1 MLYVYVI
8 TASVLVHLALLPVWV
23 FWLSA
28 KGLFEAGPVR
38 TVCEKA
44 RQVAE
49 AQRPCESALSCAEQR
64 MQVALLEEAPDPEEK
79 EKKEPEI
86 VDMQT
91 VVAPKDV
98 EESEP
103 PVDAKLASTV
113 DSSVE
118 KESVAK
124 SDHYGLTSGASSPT
138 VAKATTASQSRS
150 REQEVGERAEHDPE
164 QGKSVDVPELT
175 EDDGGKKGVQAE
187 PIDPL
192 DDGKKGPDIVL
203 PDFDSE
209 RLAAVGSDGGTVDYL
224 NGVDED
230 NKTLLNRKR
239 MSYADYLALEG
250 SGQGKHEWLDG
261 EILAMTGASPRHVLV
276 TMNLGAALHRGLRGG
291 PCRAWCRSSS
301 SIRRAP
307 ASSATPARTRAGA
320 TSASVRGRPS
330 RWPAWTSPSTRSTK
344 EPTPCEALDG
354 CGSSR

>member
-79 EKKEPEI
+79 EKKAPEI

-98 EESEP
+98 EENEP

-113 DSSVE
+113 DSTVE
-118 KESVAK
+118 KESDAN

-239 MSYADYLALEG
+239 MSYADFFERVKQGVASHWDPAYVYRRRDPSGRIYGVEDRLTVLNVTLNGDGSLDRLYVDQASGLDFLDDEAMRAMNEAVPFPNPPEG
-250 SGQGKHEWLDG
+250 MKDLNGDVNFKFGFYF
-261 EILAMTGASPRHVLV
+261 EI
-276 TMNLGAALHRGLRGG
+276 
-291 PCRAWCRSSS
+291 
-301 SIRRAP
+301 
-307 ASSATPARTRAGA
+307 
-320 TSASVRGRPS
+320 
-330 RWPAWTSPSTRSTK
+330 STR
-344 EPTPCEALDG
+344 
-354 CGSSR
+354 RFRVFRYR

>member
-239 MSYADYLALEG
+239 MSYADFFERVKQGVASHWDPAYVYRRRDPSGRIYGVEDRLTVLNVTLNGDGSLDRLYVDQASGLDFLDDEAMRAMNEAVPFPNPPEG
-250 SGQGKHEWLDG
+250 MKDLNGDVNFKFGFYF
-261 EILAMTGASPRHVLV
+261 EI
-276 TMNLGAALHRGLRGG
+276 
-291 PCRAWCRSSS
+291 
-301 SIRRAP
+301 
-307 ASSATPARTRAGA
+307 
-320 TSASVRGRPS
+320 
-330 RWPAWTSPSTRSTK
+330 STR
-344 EPTPCEALDG
+344 
-354 CGSSR
+354 RFRVFRYR

>member
-98 EESEP
+98 EENEP

-113 DSSVE
+113 DSTVE

-124 SDHYGLTSGASSPT
+124 SDHYGLTSGAASPA

-239 MSYADYLALEG
+239 MSYADFFERVKQGVASHWDPAYVYRRRDPSGRIYGVEDRLTVLNVTLNGDGSLDRLYVEQASGLDFLDDEAMRAMNEAVPFPNPPEG
-250 SGQGKHEWLDG
+250 MKDLNGDVNFKFGFYF
-261 EILAMTGASPRHVLV
+261 EI
-276 TMNLGAALHRGLRGG
+276 
-291 PCRAWCRSSS
+291 
-301 SIRRAP
+301 
-307 ASSATPARTRAGA
+307 
-320 TSASVRGRPS
+320 
-330 RWPAWTSPSTRSTK
+330 STR
-344 EPTPCEALDG
+344 
-354 CGSSR
+354 RFRVFRYR

>member
-239 MSYADYLALEG
+239 MSYADFFERVKQGVASHWDPAYVYRRRDPSGRIYGVEDRLTVLNVTLNGDGSLDRLYVEQASGLDFLDDEAMRAMNEAVPFPNPPEG
-250 SGQGKHEWLDG
+250 MKDLNGDVNFKFGFYF
-261 EILAMTGASPRHVLV
+261 EI
-276 TMNLGAALHRGLRGG
+276 
-291 PCRAWCRSSS
+291 
-301 SIRRAP
+301 
-307 ASSATPARTRAGA
+307 
-320 TSASVRGRPS
+320 
-330 RWPAWTSPSTRSTK
+330 STR
-344 EPTPCEALDG
+344 
-354 CGSSR
+354 RFRVFRYR

>member
-1 MLYVYVI
+1 VLYVYVI

-239 MSYADYLALEG
+239 MSYADFFERVKQGVASHWDPAYVYRRRDPSGRIYGVEDRLTVLNVTLNGDGSLDRLYVDQASGLDFLDDEAMRAMNEAVPFPNPPEG
-250 SGQGKHEWLDG
+250 MKDLNGDVNFKFGFYF
-261 EILAMTGASPRHVLV
+261 EI
-276 TMNLGAALHRGLRGG
+276 
-291 PCRAWCRSSS
+291 
-301 SIRRAP
+301 
-307 ASSATPARTRAGA
+307 
-320 TSASVRGRPS
+320 
-330 RWPAWTSPSTRSTK
+330 STR
-344 EPTPCEALDG
+344 
-354 CGSSR
+354 RFRVFRYR